1 MSLSFCVQK
10 VESTGICFSY
20 AAFSQF
26 RHRIGR
32 SLGLKDVYSMT
43 PTDMYMTFRYK
54 EIENTHPLYPLI
66 DHNDSDG
73 ALGPDECGQVG
84 AYLKEGLLPE
94 WKKELE
100 EGGSNDELDYDIKQ
114 GERLADLMLKC
125 YENGDTLLFL

>member
-10 VESTGICFSY
+10 VESTGIGFPYS
-20 AAFSQF
+20 AFNEF

-32 SLGLKDVYSMT
+32 SLGLKGVYSMT
-43 PTDMYMTFRYK
+43 PTDMYITKRYM
-54 EIENTHPLYPLI
+54 EIEDTHPLYPLI
-66 DHNDSDG
+66 DHSDCDG
-73 ALGPDECGQVG
+73 ALEPEDCGQIG
-84 AYLKEGLLPE
+84 AYLKESLVPE

-125 YENGDTLLFL
+125 YENGDTLLFI